1 MSVLGEVLISTLLAP
16 VRMLFHSFF
25 VVTTLLGWKVSWNT
39 QNRSDTGTSWSDAIR
54 FHWWGTLIGLLWGG
68 VMWLINP
75 GFFIWFSPIAVGLVL
90 SIPLSVFTSR
100 VSWGLAA
107 KRMGLFITSSELKA
121 EPEQAD
127 MHRELERPDRY
138 SPFTIARDKGFTR
151 AVVIPRVHALHIAL
165 IRRRKWERPIG
176 EEREKMRRALLAKA
190 LETGPR
196 GLSKQ
201 EKSALLMDPRLLN
214 ELHRNVWQLDPEKG
228 HDWGVAQN

>member
-1 MSVLGEVLISTLLAP
+1 
-16 VRMLFHSFF
+16 
-25 VVTTLLGWKVSWNT
+25 
-39 QNRSDTGTSWSDAIR
+39 
-54 FHWWGTLIGLLWGG
+54 
-68 VMWLINP
+68 
-75 GFFIWFSPIAVGLVL
+75 
-90 SIPLSVFTSR
+90 
-100 VSWGLAA
+100 
-107 KRMGLFITSSELKA
+107 
-121 EPEQAD
+121 